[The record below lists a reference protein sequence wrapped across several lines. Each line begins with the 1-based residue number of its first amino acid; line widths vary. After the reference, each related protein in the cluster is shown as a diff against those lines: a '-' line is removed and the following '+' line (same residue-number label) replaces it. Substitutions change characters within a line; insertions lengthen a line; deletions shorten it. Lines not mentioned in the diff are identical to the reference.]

1 METTGQPEQSGQI
14 TPDTKAIDTV
24 QSPGEVSDTGQDAA
38 KTTEEAQTGK
48 STDDASVMADTKTAP
63 KKKSHKLR
71 NFMIVLLV
79 LLLVAGGV
87 AVGAWFY
94 LHQKGDTLLTDWR
107 VKIPQSQ
114 PVAKTI
120 EHEGAVD
127 SRVFSNKKDVVI
139 YWDEDFVVTAIDPQT
154 NETVWSKR
162 IPCTRSD
169 CKIYSLNNEAFYM
182 HDFYW
187 DEENENVL
195 DDFIKVYDAFD
206 GSLLAQKEF
215 SSEVFVYA
223 DEQGRLYASSSHSL
237 MAFSGTYSFDKKNW
251 EKSVSKVEEGKAPT
265 IWANEKYVAGDGR
278 IFDRESGRELTK
290 LTKSNPQDRDL
301 RFITIKDGLFLRQ
314 VWGENDS
321 EDIVELLDDTGR
333 IVWSE
338 RAYLISFNDKFIY
351 AAIYQKDKKVW
362 SCQLLDLYSGKLD
375 KTLGPDVIKVGLDD
389 YLTIG
394 SGNVKAYNDKGKYL
408 WTYKL
413 PNADKSTIVGT
424 KNHLYIKDDSGIITT
439 ILLEPDSTTSPS
451 VKQK

>member
-1 METTGQPEQSGQI
+1 
-14 TPDTKAIDTV
+14 
-24 QSPGEVSDTGQDAA
+24 
-38 KTTEEAQTGK
+38 
-48 STDDASVMADTKTAP
+48 
-63 KKKSHKLR
+63 
-71 NFMIVLLV
+71 MIVLLV

-120 EHEGAVD
+120 EHEDAVD

-139 YWDEDFVVTAIDPQT
+139 YWDEDYVVTAVDPQT

-169 CKIYSLNNEAFYM
+169 CKIYYLNNEAFYM

-206 GSLLAQKEF
+206 GSLLARKEF
-215 SSEVFVYA
+215 SSQVFVYA

-290 LTKSNPQDRDL
+290 LTKSNPQDKDL
-301 RFITIKDGLFLRQ
+301 RFITVKDGLFLRQ

-321 EDIVELLDDTGR
+321 EDIIELLDDTGK
-333 IVWSE
+333 IVWSKH
-338 RAYLISFNDKFIY
+338 AYLFSFNDKFIY
-351 AAIYQKDKKVW
+351 AAIYQKDKNAW
-362 SCQLLDLYSGKLD
+362 SYQQFDLYSGKSV
-375 KTLGPDVIKVGLDD
+375 KTLASDEIEAGQDG

-394 SGNVKAYNDKGKYL
+394 SGSVRAYNDKGKIL
-408 WTYKL
+408 WTFKL
-413 PNADKSTIVGT
+413 PNVGKDKIIYSI
-424 KNHLYIKDDSGIITT
+424 NNIYIYDESEIITT
-439 ILLEPDSTTSPS
+439 ILEEPDSTTSPS
-451 VKQK
+451 AKQK

>member
-120 EHEGAVD
+120 EHEDAVD

-215 SSEVFVYA
+215 SSEVRVYA
-223 DEQGRLYASSSHSL
+223 DEQGRLYVASSHSL

-251 EKSVSKVEEGKAPT
+251 EHAVDKVEEGTTPI
-265 IWANEKYVAGDGR
+265 IWADEKYVAGDGR